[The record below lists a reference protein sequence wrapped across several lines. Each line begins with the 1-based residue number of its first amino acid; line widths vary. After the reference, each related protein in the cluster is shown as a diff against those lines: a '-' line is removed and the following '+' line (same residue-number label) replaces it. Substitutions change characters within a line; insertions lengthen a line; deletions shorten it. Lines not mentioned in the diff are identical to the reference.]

1 MDIVYKLWAFFGFLA
16 FIQVCSLS
24 SRLRKTE
31 RYINSEPN
39 TLRSSMKDDMRQI
52 LNPYIGKEIETIDF
66 YEDEETDIFYDVKQ
80 NRFFLEDIDE
90 KWALLKVIT
99 PKYEKQELIRMSSI
113 KGIAFAGITTN
124 QKKCQ

>member
-16 FIQVCSLS
+16 FIQVCGIS

-31 RYINSEPN
+31 RSINSEPN

-52 LNPYIGKEIETIDF
+52 LNPYIGKEIEDIDF

-99 PKYEKQELIRMSSI
+99 PKYEKQELIRISSI
-113 KGIAFAGITTN
+113 KGVTFVEEN
-124 QKKCQ
+124 E

>member
-99 PKYEKQELIRMSSI
+99 PKYEKQELIRISSI
-113 KGIAFAGITTN
+113 KGVKFVEEN
-124 QKKCQ
+124 E

>member
-16 FIQVCSLS
+16 FIQVCGIS

-31 RYINSEPN
+31 RSINSEPN

-66 YEDEETDIFYDVKQ
+66 YEDEETDIFYGVKQ
-80 NRFFLEDIDE
+80 NQFFLEDIDE

-99 PKYEKQELIRMSSI
+99 PKYEKQELIRISSI
-113 KGIAFAGITTN
+113 KGVTFVEEN
-124 QKKCQ
+124 E

>member
-31 RYINSEPN
+31 RSINSEPN

-52 LNPYIGKEIETIDF
+52 LNPYIGKEIEDIDV

-80 NRFFLEDIDE
+80 NQFFLEDIDE
-90 KWALLKVIT
+90 KWALIKVIT
-99 PKYEKQELIRMSSI
+99 PKYEKQELIRISSI
-113 KGIAFAGITTN
+113 KGVTFVEEN
-124 QKKCQ
+124 E

>member
-31 RYINSEPN
+31 RSINSEPN

-66 YEDEETDIFYDVKQ
+66 YEDEETDIFYGVKQ
-80 NRFFLEDIDE
+80 NQFFLEDIDE
-90 KWALLKVIT
+90 KWALIKVIT
-99 PKYEKQELIRMSSI
+99 PKYEKQELIRISSI
-113 KGIAFAGITTN
+113 KGVTFVGEN
-124 QKKCQ
+124 E

>member
-66 YEDEETDIFYDVKQ
+66 YEDEETDIFYGVKQ
-80 NRFFLEDIDE
+80 NQFFLEDIDE
-90 KWALLKVIT
+90 KWALIKIIT
-99 PKYEKQELIRMSSI
+99 SKDEKQELIRISSI
-113 KGIAFAGITTN
+113 KGVTFVEEN
-124 QKKCQ
+124 E

>member
-31 RYINSEPN
+31 RSINSEPN

-66 YEDEETDIFYDVKQ
+66 YEDEETDIFYGVKQ
-80 NRFFLEDIDE
+80 NQFFLEDIDE
-90 KWALLKVIT
+90 KWALIKVIT
-99 PKYEKQELIRMSSI
+99 PKYEKQELIRISSI
-113 KGIAFAGITTN
+113 KGVTFVEEN
-124 QKKCQ
+124 E

>member
-1 MDIVYKLWAFFGFLA
+1 MDIVYKLWAFLGFLA

-31 RYINSEPN
+31 RSINSEPN

-80 NRFFLEDIDE
+80 NQFFLEDIDE

-99 PKYEKQELIRMSSI
+99 PKYEKQELIRISSI
-113 KGIAFAGITTN
+113 KGVTFVEEN
-124 QKKCQ
+124 E

>member
-1 MDIVYKLWAFFGFLA
+1 MDIVYKLWAFLGFLA
-16 FIQVCSLS
+16 FILVCSLS

-31 RYINSEPN
+31 RSINSEPN

-80 NRFFLEDIDE
+80 NQFFLEDIDE

-99 PKYEKQELIRMSSI
+99 PKYEKQELIRISSI
-113 KGIAFAGITTN
+113 KGVTFVEEN
-124 QKKCQ
+124 E

>member
-31 RYINSEPN
+31 RSINSEPN

-52 LNPYIGKEIETIDF
+52 LNPYIGKEIEDIDF

-99 PKYEKQELIRMSSI
+99 PKYEKQELIRISSI
-113 KGIAFAGITTN
+113 KGVTFVEEN
-124 QKKCQ
+124 E

>member
-16 FIQVCSLS
+16 FIQVCGIS

-31 RYINSEPN
+31 RSINSEPN

-99 PKYEKQELIRMSSI
+99 PKYEKQELIRISSI
-113 KGIAFAGITTN
+113 KGVTFVEEN
-124 QKKCQ
+124 E

>member
-31 RYINSEPN
+31 RSINSEPN

-52 LNPYIGKEIETIDF
+52 LNQYIGKEIEDIDF
-66 YEDEETDIFYDVKQ
+66 YEDEETDIFYGVKQ
-80 NRFFLEDIDE
+80 NQFFLEDIDE
-90 KWALLKVIT
+90 KWALIKVIT
-99 PKYEKQELIRMSSI
+99 PKYEKQELIRISSI
-113 KGIAFAGITTN
+113 KGVTFVEEN
-124 QKKCQ
+124 E

>member
-1 MDIVYKLWAFFGFLA
+1 MDIVYKLWAFLGFLA

-31 RYINSEPN
+31 RSINSEPN

-52 LNPYIGKEIETIDF
+52 LNPYIGKEIEDIDF

-80 NRFFLEDIDE
+80 NQFFLEDIDE

-99 PKYEKQELIRMSSI
+99 PKYEKQELIRISSI
-113 KGIAFAGITTN
+113 KGVTFVEEN
-124 QKKCQ
+124 E

>member
-1 MDIVYKLWAFFGFLA
+1 MDIVYKLWAFFGFWA

-31 RYINSEPN
+31 RSINSEPN

-80 NRFFLEDIDE
+80 NQFFLEDIDE
-90 KWALLKVIT
+90 KWALIKVIT
-99 PKYEKQELIRMSSI
+99 PKYEKQELIRISSI
-113 KGIAFAGITTN
+113 KGVTFVEEN
-124 QKKCQ
+124 E

>member
-31 RYINSEPN
+31 RSINSEPN

-80 NRFFLEDIDE
+80 NQFFLEDIDE
-90 KWALLKVIT
+90 KWALIKVIT
-99 PKYEKQELIRMSSI
+99 PKYEKQELIRISSI
-113 KGIAFAGITTN
+113 KGVTFVEEN
-124 QKKCQ
+124 E

>member
-1 MDIVYKLWAFFGFLA
+1 MDIVYKLWAFLGFLA

-31 RYINSEPN
+31 RSINSEPN

-80 NRFFLEDIDE
+80 NQFFLEDIDG

-99 PKYEKQELIRMSSI
+99 PKYEKQELIRISSI
-113 KGIAFAGITTN
+113 KGVTFVEEN
-124 QKKCQ
+124 E

>member
-16 FIQVCSLS
+16 FIQVCGIS

-31 RYINSEPN
+31 RSINSEPN

-52 LNPYIGKEIETIDF
+52 LNPYIGKEIEDIDF

-80 NRFFLEDIDE
+80 NQFFLADIDE

-99 PKYEKQELIRMSSI
+99 PKYEKQELIRISSI
-113 KGIAFAGITTN
+113 KGVTFVEEN
-124 QKKCQ
+124 E

>member
-1 MDIVYKLWAFFGFLA
+1 MDIVYKLWAFLGFLA

-31 RYINSEPN
+31 RSINSEPN

-52 LNPYIGKEIETIDF
+52 LNPYIGKEIEDIDF

-80 NRFFLEDIDE
+80 NQFFLEDIDE
-90 KWALLKVIT
+90 KWALIKVIT
-99 PKYEKQELIRMSSI
+99 PKYEKQELIRISSI
-113 KGIAFAGITTN
+113 KGVTFVEEN
-124 QKKCQ
+124 E

>member
-16 FIQVCSLS
+16 FIQVCGIS

-31 RYINSEPN
+31 RSINSEPN

-99 PKYEKQELIRMSSI
+99 PKYEKQE
-113 KGIAFAGITTN
+113 
-124 QKKCQ
+124 

>member
-31 RYINSEPN
+31 RSINSEPN

-99 PKYEKQELIRMSSI
+99 PKYEKQELIRISSI
-113 KGIAFAGITTN
+113 KGVTFVEEN
-124 QKKCQ
+124 E

>member
-31 RYINSEPN
+31 RSINSEPN

-66 YEDEETDIFYDVKQ
+66 YEDEETDIFYGVKQ
-80 NRFFLEDIDE
+80 NQFFLEDIDE

-99 PKYEKQELIRMSSI
+99 PKYEKQELIRISSI
-113 KGIAFAGITTN
+113 KGVTFVEEN
-124 QKKCQ
+124 E

>member
-31 RYINSEPN
+31 RSINSEPN

-52 LNPYIGKEIETIDF
+52 LNSYIGKEIEDIDF

-99 PKYEKQELIRMSSI
+99 PKYEKQELIRISSI
-113 KGIAFAGITTN
+113 KGVTFVEEN
-124 QKKCQ
+124 E

>member
-39 TLRSSMKDDMRQI
+39 TLRSSMKHDMRQI

-99 PKYEKQELIRMSSI
+99 PKYEKQELIRISSI
-113 KGIAFAGITTN
+113 KGVTFVEEN
-124 QKKCQ
+124 E

>member
-1 MDIVYKLWAFFGFLA
+1 MDIVYKLWAFFGFWA

-31 RYINSEPN
+31 RSINSEPN

-80 NRFFLEDIDE
+80 NQFFLEDIDE

-99 PKYEKQELIRMSSI
+99 PKYEKQELIRISSI
-113 KGIAFAGITTN
+113 KGVTFVEEN
-124 QKKCQ
+124 E